1 MPYRA
6 QENKKPSLLLLYLA
20 CGGTRK
26 TAERRIADKKAKD
39 KGKEKQ
45 RPSKKT
51 TYADFSVPGGRL
63 VRSIRKPERERGQYE
78 LKKTSRVLGW

>member
-1 MPYRA
+1 MPRRA
-6 QENKKPSLLLLYLA
+6 QGSKKPSPLLLYLA
-20 CGGTRK
+20 CSGTRK
-26 TAERRIADKKAKD
+26 TAERRVADKKAKD

-45 RPSKKT
+45 RPPKKI

-63 VRSIRKPERERGQYE
+63 VRSTRKPEHEQGQYE